1 MQTFRLNDSE
11 RMVSGITYVML
22 KYALAGYPSSVR
34 KLLLPDEIAS
44 KSVIPAIRAMVVRR
58 LVDEHG
64 MTQQQAARLLGITQ
78 PAVSK
83 YMHNKRGIA
92 IKLEGITKVDE
103 AANKIAA
110 LLVSGK
116 AAEVQVMSKLYEV
129 SMHVR
134 RRKLMCDLHRRLE
147 PQLNLGNCRICEA

>member
-1 MQTFRLNDSE
+1 
-11 RMVSGITYVML
+11 
-22 KYALAGYPSSVR
+22 
-34 KLLLPDEIAS
+34 LLLPDEIAS

-58 LVDEHG
+58 LVARHG
-64 MTQQQAARLLGITQ
+64 MTQEQAARLLGITQ

-92 IKLEGITKVDE
+92 IKLEGIADVDK

-116 AAEVQVMSKLYEV
+116 AGQVQVMSRLNEV

-134 RRKLMCDLHRRLE
+134 RSRLMCDLHRRLE
-147 PQLNLGNCRICEA
+147 PGLNLGSCRVCEA

>member
-1 MQTFRLNDSE
+1 
-11 RMVSGITYVML
+11 ML
-22 KYALAGYPSSVR
+22 KYAPSGKVSSVAR
-34 KLLLPDEIAS
+34 LLLPDEIAS

-58 LVDEHG
+58 LVDEYG

-92 IKLEGITKVDE
+92 INLEGKAHVDE

-116 AAEVQVMSKLYEV
+116 AGQVQVMGKLNEV
-129 SMHVR
+129 SMLVR
-134 RRKLMCDLHRRLE
+134 RSKLMCDLHRRLE
-147 PQLNLGNCRICEA
+147 PELNLGGCRVCEG

>member
-1 MQTFRLNDSE
+1 
-11 RMVSGITYVML
+11 
-22 KYALAGYPSSVR
+22 
-34 KLLLPDEIAS
+34 LLLPDEIAS

-58 LVDEHG
+58 LVDRHG
-64 MTQQQAARLLGITQ
+64 MTQEQAARLLGITQ

-92 IKLEGITKVDE
+92 IKLEGIADVDE

-116 AAEVQVMSKLYEV
+116 AGQVQVMSRLNEV

-134 RRKLMCDLHRRLE
+134 RSRLMCDLHKRLE
-147 PQLNLGNCRICEA
+147 PGLNLGSCRVCEA